1 MNPMHTPAPAGGR
14 NLVVCCDGTGNIWG
28 NSRDTNVV
36 RLVRACVQ
44 DDRQI
49 VYYDPG
55 VGTATDYPGVAV
67 VDSLKLRLKRVLGL
81 AFGGGIYENIAG
93 AYLFLVRHWQP
104 GDRIFVLGFSR
115 GAFTARAVAGM
126 VNLFGIVRPH
136 ADTMVPALLRVY
148 FGKLDAHNARGQT
161 RDDLARDIREHFATP
176 AGAVAEVHFIG
187 AFDTVAS
194 VGGLLP
200 RHITSDSGLA
210 NKRFVHVR
218 HAVSI
223 DEYRAPYQPR
233 LYQSAPVPFTDP
245 ARPSVEQRWFAG
257 VHSDVGGSY
266 ARRGLADG
274 ALVWMADAAC
284 QTGLRLLPGA
294 GAGWKPEPQAAAH
307 DEVGR
312 GWFGSLWALAGLQ
325 HRTLPRAFTEAER
338 AACWARHAAVEAAAL
353 RRLAVMGAAVFA
365 LLVLMHL
372 QTGALDGAGQA
383 SSLGLARLQ
392 LGAAWAASA
401 DWAPYRTPGLARVLW
416 LDGLLIAA
424 YTLLSCQAVALALR
438 RWRTWRRDEE
448 APHRRL
454 RVFTQAALIAA
465 PLADALEN
473 LLTAC
478 AAAPDAAPAWA
489 LALSLASATKT
500 LALAAATGFV
510 LLTLALS
517 RWLRGP
523 APAAISHPP

>member
-1 MNPMHTPAPAGGR
+1 MDPTYRPAFAGGR

-36 RLVRACVQ
+36 RLVRACAQ
-44 DDRQI
+44 DERQI

-67 VDSLKLRLKRVLGL
+67 VDSLKLRLRRVLGL

-93 AYLFLVRHWQP
+93 AYLFLVHHWQP

-115 GAFTARAVAGM
+115 GAFTVRAVAGM
-126 VNLFGIVRPH
+126 VNLFGLVRPH
-136 ADTMVPALLRVY
+136 ADTMVPALLRIY
-148 FGKLDAHNARGQT
+148 FGKLQTHNAQGLG

-200 RHITSDSGLA
+200 RHITSDNTLA

-218 HAVSI
+218 HGVSI

-233 LYQSAPVPFTDP
+233 LYQSADRPFTDP
-245 ARPSVEQRWFAG
+245 ALPSVEQRWFAG

-266 ARRGLADG
+266 ARRGLADT

-284 QTGLRLLPGA
+284 QAGLRLLPGA
-294 GAGWKPEPQAAAH
+294 GAGWKPDPQAAAH

-325 HRTLPRAFTEAER
+325 HRTLPRPLTAEER
-338 AACWARHAAVEAAAL
+338 AACWARHAAVEAPAW
-353 RRLAVMGAAVFA
+353 RRLAITGAVALT
-365 LLVLMHL
+365 LLVLVVL
-372 QTGALDGAGQA
+372 QTDALDRAGPA
-383 SSLGLARLQ
+383 SGFCLAGLQ
-392 LGAAWAASA
+392 LRAAWSVPD
-401 DWAPYRTPGLARVLW
+401 DWAPYRTAGLVRVLW

-424 YTLLSCQAVALALR
+424 YTLLMCQAVALALR
-438 RWRTWRRDEE
+438 RWRTWRRNEE
-448 APHRRL
+448 PPHRRL
-454 RVFTQAALIAA
+454 RVFTQTALIAA
-465 PLADALEN
+465 PLADGLEN
-473 LLTAC
+473 LLTAWL
-478 AAAPDAAPAWA
+478 AAPDVAPALALA
-489 LALSLASATKT
+489 LALSLASAAKW
-500 LALAAATGFV
+500 LALAAVAGFV
-510 LLTLALS
+510 IVTLVLS
-517 RWLRGP
+517 PRLRRAEP
-523 APAAISHPP
+523 ATAPH